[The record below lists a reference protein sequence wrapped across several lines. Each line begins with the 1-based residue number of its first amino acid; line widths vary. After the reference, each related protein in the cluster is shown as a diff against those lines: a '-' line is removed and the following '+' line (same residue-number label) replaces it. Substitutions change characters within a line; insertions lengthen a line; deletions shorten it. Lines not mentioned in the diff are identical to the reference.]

1 MSIRLTGVLC
11 MYVCMYVC
19 MYSYIHNKHVRTHRW
34 ECDCLYSRLML
45 SASFYQEILPEKI
58 SQDQKALIDIVC
70 KFLPVAMIKN
80 MFTLMTPRKK
90 GMKNTI
96 KFSIVV

>member
-11 MYVCMYVC
+11 MYVCIHIYTTNTCVHTGGSVTVC
-19 MYSYIHNKHVRTHRW
+19 
-34 ECDCLYSRLML
+34 LFSRLML